1 MARTRSR
8 NRPLQTG
15 CGPAR
20 PLSPVRCGALLPLA
34 RGIRGR
40 RRIGRH
46 GRVHRRDLRPRGRD
60 RHDGGQQGDE
70 NSDEDKA
77 LHGEALSFRTSP
89 ATPGAAGEP
98 SGPMIDPCRSPNP
111 AGRADA
117 GLRQGSRRSAHA
129 RAETGGRRVAT
140 PEGLPSYG
148 AAQRT
153 GAGSSSSPM
162 NAPMVTCDRI
172 SALPAR
178 LRPASARR
186 RQTTAR
192 QRYVICLTL
201 GVPQQKYQNSSRSID
216 HWTAMMCFIALS
228 CRSAPNGTRAV
239 LQRCTIAKAH
249 PDVLS
254 RRTHPV

>member
-1 MARTRSR
+1 
-8 NRPLQTG
+8 
-15 CGPAR
+15 
-20 PLSPVRCGALLPLA
+20 
-34 RGIRGR
+34 
-40 RRIGRH
+40 
-46 GRVHRRDLRPRGRD
+46 
-60 RHDGGQQGDE
+60 
-70 NSDEDKA
+70 
-77 LHGEALSFRTSP
+77 LSFRTSP

-129 RAETGGRRVAT
+129 RAETGGRR
-140 PEGLPSYG
+140 

-153 GAGSSSSPM
+153 GAGISSSPM

-186 RQTTAR
+186 RQTTAC

-201 GVPQQKYQNSSRSID
+201 GASQQKYQNSSRSID
-216 HWTAMMCFIALS
+216 H
-228 CRSAPNGTRAV
+228 
-239 LQRCTIAKAH
+239 
-249 PDVLS
+249 
-254 RRTHPV
+254 